1 MLPKIPASL
10 GAAAGPR
17 LPSGSEPLAA
27 GIWGCR
33 GGGLLGVT
41 HPGHPIEGDGGITSP
56 SALGWFGVLCF
67 FFFPDVAS
75 PAGACSADADT
86 KPEETRPSQVSKNP
100 FSLPSLP

>member
-33 GGGLLGVT
+33 GGGVGGLLGVT
-41 HPGHPIEGDGGITSP
+41 HPGHPIEGDGGISSP
-56 SALGWFGVLCF
+56 LAFGWFGVLCF
-67 FFFPDVAS
+67 FFP
-75 PAGACSADADT
+75 
-86 KPEETRPSQVSKNP
+86 
-100 FSLPSLP
+100 